1 MGEELQR
8 QYLAGLLVKP
18 LFDKKIG
25 VHLDSNM
32 MNHQERLV
40 ELKKGLKERDRSKT
54 PNLQDIL
61 KKKIQEEKSQFQR
74 ELSKEIENQ
83 NNLNIKKS
91 MSKLDQKIKALEKSG
106 KSSLANTRLGDTMQI
121 DKLDDDLFM
130 DNLNQLRTSQL
141 PKNKMTTKDA
151 GRSKTPVKKAEA
163 RNTNKTPVKN
173 TLKQEEREPSE
184 ERQM

>member
-1 MGEELQR
+1 M
-8 QYLAGLLVKP
+8 KP
-18 LFDKKIG
+18 LFDKKTG

-54 PNLQDIL
+54 PNVQDLL
-61 KKKIQEEKSQFQR
+61 KKRIQEEKSQFQR

-83 NNLNIKKS
+83 NNVNLKKS
-91 MSKLDQKIKALEKSG
+91 MGKLDEKIRALEKSG

-130 DNLNQLRTSQL
+130 DNLNQLRTSQV
-141 PKNKMTTKDA
+141 PKSKTGLKDA
-151 GRSKTPVKKAEA
+151 GRSKTPVKKPETRTA
-163 RNTNKTPVKN
+163 NKTPVKN
-173 TLKQEEREPSE
+173 TIRQEEREPSE